1 MLMQV
6 CYCSNRNIFVVV
18 LFLFF
23 ISISS
28 AATLS
33 VNGTGANCLV
43 GTQTNY
49 STIQSAVNAASAGDT
64 IYVCKNSTVGYT
76 ESIVVNQSINI
87 YGNESGVSV
96 IASNSLPVFW
106 VNSTYFN
113 ITNFTL
119 NGGYTGIKLNS
130 TAHFSHIYNVTA
142 HGATEGF
149 YIISNYNVINNNT
162 ARNNTDNGFLLNLSN
177 NTNLT
182 NNIAYNNTYNGFL
195 LFPGHNNTLT
205 NNTAYNQSSFFGFS
219 LELGSSNNVLT
230 NNTAYLNQEG
240 FYLNASSSNNL
251 TLNTGRNN
259 TVAGFQIMNSSS
271 NNRFVGNT
279 AHNNSAAG
287 FSLVN
292 SSNNNYLANNTA
304 YSNLFGFSLSLS
316 SSNTLV
322 DNLAYGHSFGN
333 FNLANTSNEA
343 LNNNTAHGGNVGFS
357 FSTSSNGTISN
368 NTAYNNTI
376 IGFRFISF
384 SLNNTILSNTAYN
397 NSNFGFSFGS
407 SSSNST
413 LTSNIAYNNSLHGF
427 DFDSSS
433 NNILS
438 NNTAYTNSFFGFNF
452 ASFSNNT
459 ISNNTAYSNLYHGF
473 GFEESSLNNT
483 LTNNSAYLNSLIGF
497 SFDTSHNSTLSNNS
511 AYNNSQSGFVF
522 NNTSQINL
530 SGNNATNNTLVQ
542 YQIIDYSNV
551 TFTGTNRALLTPS
564 TGLDLN
570 ITNGSNVT
578 TLVSSTY
585 NNFTTSYG
593 TIFFDNARNVSIKL
607 MNLSDS
613 GASSTGCSIFTGTCT
628 LLTLSNNLVN
638 ISNASATGTI
648 ILGMYYDT
656 STSPTSSNVY
666 IGKYVTA
673 NSGWNQVGQT
683 AVDTANGTVRYGA
696 ITSFSTFGI
705 VNFVASSSP
714 PSSGD
719 SPVQSLEIDYDFTC
733 SNESLNGSLEVS
745 TISGAE
751 VSLVELSPTYI
762 QLEKKEADSDGKALF
777 TITEN
782 GTYKIRATKSG
793 YTSAE
798 EDNLEFN
805 LCEEKTS
812 EAELECTTNTDCS
825 STEQCLNNECVPVT
839 GECGYASNHEFVSYE
854 CCSNSDCEQGYECK
868 ENTCSVIQSIPPS
881 SGSDD
886 DDQPKVLEKLNSVQ
900 EALDKA
906 KSEGR
911 DITEAEK
918 KLVEAFAAYEAGQ
931 YEKAQGLADQ
941 SLLLIKDQQPPGSRI
956 ESKPESEQQQSDS
969 LGLLLIA
976 GSVVVVVIIL
986 AGAHFFLKG
995 GNKGFKFKK

>member
-656 STSPTSSNVY
+656 STSPTSSNLY
-666 IGKYVTA
+666 ISKYNTT
-673 NSGWNQVGQT
+673 NSGWQQVGQT
-683 AVDTANGTVRYGA
+683 SVDTTNGTVKYGA

-705 VNFVASSSP
+705 VNFVAPSSTTSSSD
-714 PSSGD
+714 GTT
-719 SPVQSLEIDYDFTC
+719 VKSLEIDYDFTC
-733 SNESLNGSLEVS
+733 SDGSLEVS
-745 TISGAE
+745 TTKGAE
-751 VSLVELSPTYI
+751 VSLVELSPIYLS
-762 QLEKKEADSDGKALF
+762 LEKKEAGSDGIALF
-777 TITEN
+777 TITED

-798 EDNLEFN
+798 EENLEFN
-805 LCEEKTS
+805 LCEEETP
-812 EAELECTTNTDCS
+812 EDDEEPEPEPQPEQPPEELECNVD
-825 STEQCLNNECVPVT
+825 
-839 GECGYASNHEFVSYE
+839 
-854 CCSNSDCEQGYECK
+854 SDCEEGYECTDNNCILK
-868 ENTCSVIQSIPPS
+868 STPEPPTP
-881 SGSDD
+881 D
-886 DDQPKVLEKLNSVQ
+886 NSQ
-900 EALDKA
+900 TEALEEINKA
-906 KSEGR
+906 QN
-911 DITEAEK
+911 TLNEAKKQGKDVTDAQK
-918 KLVEAFAAYEAGQ
+918 KLDEAKESYEEGD
-931 YEKAQGLADQ
+931 YEKVKNLVKEVDNLIKRPENGKNGKSTVITPKEEVVEKGFEEEPDQ
-941 SLLLIKDQQPPGSRI
+941 FPVLLISFGI
-956 ESKPESEQQQSDS
+956 
-969 LGLLLIA
+969 GLILI
-976 GSVVVVVIIL
+976 
-986 AGAHFFLKG
+986 FFYITLKG
-995 GNKGFKFKK
+995 NILKN